1 MQDIIAFDETIKY
14 LNNANKNISY
24 AIDAIGPN
32 GLDLQMYLANA
43 SLSNTISNINNT
55 YEAVNNTYNLV
66 ASDNELIAMND
77 TEITNGITS
86 LTKSYTMKMNGSIR
100 VILKSWYTNS
110 NSYTVAINAVIKKNN
125 VTKVSN
131 FGTSSTYKTNY
142 SYAFSNIINVSSGD
156 NITIN
161 FTFSKVNTRGYL
173 ATLIPAFAY
182 IGADVV
188 PTHSNLF
195 STWARPS
202 KTIH

>member
-24 AIDAIGPN
+24 AINAIGPN
-32 GLDLQMYLANA
+32 GLDFQMHAANA

-66 ASDNELIAMND
+66 ASDNMLIAINNE
-77 TEITNGITS
+77 EITNGITS
-86 LTKSYTMKMNGSIR
+86 LTKTYKMKKDGSIR
-100 VILKSWYTNS
+100 LVIKSWQTKS
-110 NSYTVAINAVIKKNN
+110 NSYTVNINAVIKKNN
-125 VTKVSN
+125 IIQVSN
-131 FGTSSTYKTNY
+131 FYVISAYVNRSWAY
-142 SYAFSNIINVSSGD
+142 SNVINVSNND

-202 KTIH
+202 KTTY

>member
-14 LNNANKNISY
+14 LNNANTNINY
-24 AIDAIGPN
+24 AINKIGPN
-32 GLDLQMYLANA
+32 GLDYQLYHVNTE
-43 SLSNTISNINNT
+43 LSDVISNINNT
-55 YEAVNNTYNLV
+55 YEAINNTYHLI
-66 ASDNELIAMND
+66 ASDNVLITMND

-100 VILKSWYTNS
+100 VILKSWYTES
-110 NSYTVAINAVIKKNN
+110 NSYTVEIDAVVKKNGI
-125 VTKVSN
+125 TKVSN
-131 FGTSSTYKTNY
+131 FSTSCTYKTNY
-142 SYAFSNIINVSSGD
+142 NYAYSNIINISSGD

-195 STWARPS
+195 STWTRPS